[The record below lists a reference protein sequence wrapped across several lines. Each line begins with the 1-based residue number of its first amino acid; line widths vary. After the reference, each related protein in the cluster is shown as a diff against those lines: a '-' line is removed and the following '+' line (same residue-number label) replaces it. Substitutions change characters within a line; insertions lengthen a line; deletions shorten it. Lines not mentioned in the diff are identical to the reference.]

1 MSESRLEPVVAKAD
15 RRFPR
20 LSRDARA
27 WVLGAIVLIGGVAL
41 LWFVRQVVGATA
53 SGVLIAVLVLPTVAY
68 LVISDRL
75 SEISGPGGLS
85 AKFREPTATSATG
98 ALQPVAADDPWAV
111 QKAELSE
118 LVRIASRLPVD
129 RPIVL
134 TFTLPGTA
142 YQSWAIKEY
151 IDALEVSRGRG
162 LVAFQ
167 DTDAKLLGYM
177 PTDRFRVLIQ
187 STGGAEFVNHLN
199 QPDAIAWLATAPGV
213 LTERCSSTATN
224 RDALTRMKEARL
236 DQLVIVDEAG
246 RLQRVVERDQLVA
259 AILLAAS

>member
-1 MSESRLEPVVAKAD
+1 MSESRLEANGATANRRFHDLSRGAKA
-15 RRFPR
+15 
-20 LSRDARA
+20 
-27 WVLGAIVLIGGVAL
+27 WILGAVLLIVGVAL
-41 LWFVRQVVGATA
+41 LWFVRRVVGATA
-53 SGVLIAVLVLPTVAY
+53 SGVLIALLVLPTIAY
-68 LVISDRL
+68 LVVSDRL

-98 ALQPVAADDPWAV
+98 ALQPVIADKTWAV
-111 QKAELSE
+111 QKAEVSE
-118 LVRIASRLPVD
+118 LVGIQSRLPVD

-142 YQSWAIKEY
+142 YEYGAIKEY
-151 IDALEVSRGRG
+151 IDALEASRGRG
-162 LVAFQ
+162 LIAFQ
-167 DTDAKLLGYM
+167 DADAKLLGYM

-187 STGGAEFVNHLN
+187 STGGWQFVCHLN
-199 QPDAIAWLATAPGV
+199 QPDAITWLATAPGV

-236 DQLVIVDEAG
+236 EQLVIVDEAG